1 MSAENVVATIV
12 TIRTNGIMPLL
23 IPQQFMEAKIC
34 AQHAYMADA
43 LESGSTIK
51 IARLPKGA
59 MPLAWLLVHAAMTG
73 AVTGQIGDSGL
84 NDVGGDDDRWVVA
97 GGITS
102 MAAAGVQIILPRQG
116 DYTITAAGVYTA
128 GTLGVGYICPNETDV
143 VLKTGGANITGDT
156 RFDIATVYALCG

>member
-12 TIRTNGIMPLL
+12 TIRTNGIGPLL
-23 IPQQFMEAKIC
+23 IPQQFLEAKIC
-34 AQHAYMADA
+34 AQHAYMADE

-73 AVTGQIGDSGL
+73 AVTGAIGDA
-84 NDVGGDDDRWVVA
+84 DDPDRLVVA
-97 GGITS
+97 GGISS
-102 MAAAGVQIILPRQG
+102 MAAAGTQVILPRQG

-128 GTLGVGYICPNETDV
+128 GTVGVGYIYTAETD
-143 VLKTGGANITGDT
+143 LYITTGGANITGDT
-156 RFDIATVYALCG
+156 RFDITTVYSLCA